1 MNFAK
6 RELFK
11 YGWKEGKGLG
21 KESTGTVEPVRPKLK
36 FDNKGLGFNYG
47 EEYSFKWWEHV
58 YDQAANNIS
67 VISAEDGTKSLI
79 STKYKKST
87 PITTQKKKSS
97 RKFKSKKKDTT
108 LKVVNDIPVVKDI
121 KRNDKVLVNGK
132 LMRLLI
138 HENKY
143 LLSKEKVDTCV

>member
-108 LKVVNDIPVVKDI
+108 LKDCLRTERR
-121 KRNDKVLVNGK
+121 KRDFVTKVMFETPKNLFP
-132 LMRLLI
+132 I
-138 HENKY
+138 I
-143 LLSKEKVDTCV
+143 